1 MSVVLQHFANGT
13 CSSCVHYSHAC
24 IRTYVSEGVPCVDV
38 GPVLLTQLSPAVL
51 EPLIRA
57 LEPGSSGGGCGERPV
72 LQ

>member
-1 MSVVLQHFANGT
+1 MHNV
-13 CSSCVHYSHAC
+13 
-24 IRTYVSEGVPCVDV
+24 RTYVSEGVPCVDV

-57 LEPGSSGGGCGERPV
+57 LEPGSSGGERGERPV